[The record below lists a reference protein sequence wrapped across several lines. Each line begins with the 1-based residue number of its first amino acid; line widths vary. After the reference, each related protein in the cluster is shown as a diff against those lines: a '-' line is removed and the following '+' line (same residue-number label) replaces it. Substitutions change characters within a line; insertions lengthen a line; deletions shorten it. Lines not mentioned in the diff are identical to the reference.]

1 MNTVPRVP
9 VLVLG
14 LLASACV
21 TVDYDLSSVPVP
33 ISAKP
38 AEPGTIEAVPFRV
51 EARNVLWFDGLFGR
65 STPDVA
71 ALLMEEARGYDR
83 IADFR
88 VSQETNFHQWL
99 LTHLSLTLVR
109 MKTVVIRGQL
119 VRDGSKQAALE
130 PDRVPAASGM

>member
-1 MNTVPRVP
+1 MNSFSR
-9 VLVLG
+9 VLVP
-14 LLASACV
+14 LLALHAGACV

-33 ISAKP
+33 VSAKQ
-38 AEPGTIEAVPFRV
+38 AEPGTAEAVPFRI

-71 ALLMEEARGYDR
+71 ALVTKEARGYDR

-88 VSQETNFHQWL
+88 VSNETSFHQWL

-109 MKTVVIRGQL
+109 MKTVVVRGQL
-119 VRDGSKQAALE
+119 VRDGSARATSWTE
-130 PDRVPAASGM
+130 RASAASGM

>member
-1 MNTVPRVP
+1 MKPTLSRL
-9 VLVLG
+9 LVLA
-14 LLASACV
+14 LPWLAAGCLSL
-21 TVDYDLSSVPVP
+21 DYDLSKVSVP

-38 AEPGTIEAVPFRV
+38 AEAGQGEVVPFRI
-51 EARNVLWFDGLFGR
+51 EARNMLYFDGLFGR

-71 ALLMEEARGYDR
+71 ALVSEEAQGYDR

-99 LTHLSLTLVR
+99 LTHLSLSLVR

-119 VRDGSKQAALE
+119 VRDGG
-130 PDRVPAASGM
+130 R